1 MLSKKYF
8 LAGGPHFSAPPVRPT
23 RAEASRQHRSNSD
36 SPERARRGRSRLHS
50 GHHKAERQLHH
61 RATSVDACRS
71 SRSVP
76 AGAAFGLAIPAQP
89 RSSRQRS
96 CLRGPA
102 NAKTLRGMACGGTR
116 PASPAFSS
124 GGSFTP
130 KSRPVRKA
138 AGRSHM
144 GHERPDW
151 PPSTMA
157 ASPQR
162 PDILGESCGDRL
174 GPKGDVPPWHEC
186 KWLKPISEVRD
197 THRRAV

>member
-1 MLSKKYF
+1 MFPSGRSYRKSISWLVD
-8 LAGGPHFSAPPVRPT
+8 HIFSAPPVRPT

-50 GHHKAERQLHH
+50 G
-61 RATSVDACRS
+61 
-71 SRSVP
+71 
-76 AGAAFGLAIPAQP
+76 
-89 RSSRQRS
+89 

-130 KSRPVRKA
+130 TSRPVRKA
-138 AGRSHM
+138 AGRPHM
-144 GHERPDW
+144 GHERPDR

-157 ASPQR
+157 TSPQR

>member
-1 MLSKKYF
+1 MSPSGRCYRKSISWLVDRIFRRRRCVRRAPRRVDSIGQTQTRRNVRDA
-8 LAGGPHFSAPPVRPT
+8 AGPASIADTTRLRGSCITGRPQWMRVGQAVASPP
-23 RAEASRQHRSNSD
+23 
-36 SPERARRGRSRLHS
+36 ARHS
-50 GHHKAERQLHH
+50 GCGA
-61 RATSVDACRS
+61 DA
-71 SRSVP
+71 VKM
-76 AGAAFGLAIPAQP
+76 AIPAQP

-130 KSRPVRKA
+130 TSRPVRKA

-144 GHERPDW
+144 GHERPDR

-162 PDILGESCGDRL
+162 PDILGESCGDRA
-174 GPKGDVPPWHEC
+174 K
-186 KWLKPISEVRD
+186 
-197 THRRAV
+197 RRRSPLA